1 MKASVRKQ
9 ILSIFQGETQD
20 YEINRTQTQDKPW
33 DLSVSQL
40 DQWFFK
46 TDSWSNAARFWHE
59 FYRVPPFTYQMF
71 SLFHFLFNTD
81 FFFFNSWKDCVVSF
95 KPVPFGFCLIPSA
108 ENILRT
114 AITGAQCSE
123 HVHNDRLMNSHRV
136 RGLGIHRAG
145 RETWCSHHR
154 HVLIISVLNPRG
166 PKQITVTLLHP
177 HPSPW
182 VGLGWEDVKDPA
194 GAQRTTAQGP
204 NLAHHLVL

>member
-1 MKASVRKQ
+1 MKLTEHKHRTNPETFPSASWINDFSKEIAGATLRGFDMNSTGSLLSHTRCSLYFIFCS
-9 ILSIFQGETQD
+9 ILIFL
-20 YEINRTQTQDKPW
+20 K
-33 DLSVSQL
+33 
-40 DQWFFK
+40 
-46 TDSWSNAARFWHE
+46 
-59 FYRVPPFTYQMF
+59 
-71 SLFHFLFNTD
+71 
-81 FFFFNSWKDCVVSF
+81 NSWKDCIVSF

-108 ENILRT
+108 ENILKT
-114 AITGAQCSE
+114 TITGEQCSE

-154 HVLIISVLNPRG
+154 HVLIFPVLNPRG

-182 VGLGWEDVKDPA
+182 VGLGWEDVKDLA
-194 GAQRTTAQGP
+194 GAQQTTAQGP

>member
-1 MKASVRKQ
+1 MKLTEHKHKTNPETFPSASWINDFSKQ
-9 ILSIFQGETQD
+9 IAGATLRGFDMNSTGSLLSHTRCSLYFIFCS
-20 YEINRTQTQDKPW
+20 I
-33 DLSVSQL
+33 LI
-40 DQWFFK
+40 
-46 TDSWSNAARFWHE
+46 
-59 FYRVPPFTYQMF
+59 
-71 SLFHFLFNTD
+71 

-114 AITGAQCSE
+114 TITGAQCSE

-145 RETWCSHHR
+145 RETWCSHHW